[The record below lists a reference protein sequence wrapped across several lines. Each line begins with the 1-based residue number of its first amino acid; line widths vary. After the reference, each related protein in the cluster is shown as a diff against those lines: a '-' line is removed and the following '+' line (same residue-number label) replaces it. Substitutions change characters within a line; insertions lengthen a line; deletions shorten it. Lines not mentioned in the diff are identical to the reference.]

1 MAVGNNLP
9 LSGVKA
15 MGLRTPFGSWL
26 APAGR
31 IAAYVGPAGLFEDT
45 YSENMRVST
54 INAGLARVRSGK
66 GDTVVLLPTYSENIS
81 SADFLSSLV
90 PGTNIVGVA
99 GFGTGLM
106 PTWNFTATDA
116 TILLNEANCSISGV
130 KFSPSVDGVVNFL
143 NVSAAGC
150 YVGGNYFFCGSSSS
164 VDMDTPLIIS
174 TGASD
179 IIVEDNEFLG
189 FGTAVNVNHILVSGT
204 SALNALKI
212 RNNKLFGSCA
222 TTGLINIT
230 GTGSGFYIHDNVLF
244 NTTGTTPLGIRH
256 TDTALTGLI
265 YNNRIAFTTD
275 ITVLTGA
282 ISAVGVATANVRM
295 IENYASDEDSLGGVL
310 APTATGLE

>member
-1 MAVGNNLP
+1 MAVGNNFP

-15 MGLRTPFGSWL
+15 MGIRTTFGSWL
-26 APAGR
+26 APSGK

-45 YSENMRVST
+45 YSENLRVST
-54 INAGLARVRSGK
+54 LNAGLARCRSGK
-66 GDTVVLLPTYSENIS
+66 GDTVVLLPTFSES
-81 SADFLSSLV
+81 VSGPDYLSSLV

-99 GFGTGLM
+99 PFGTGLM
-106 PTWNFTATDA
+106 PTLNFTATDS
-116 TILLNEANCSISGV
+116 TVLLNEANCSISGV
-130 KFSPSVDGVVNFL
+130 KFSPSIDGVVNYL

-150 YVGGNYFFCGSSSS
+150 YVGGNYFFCGSAAA
-164 VDMDTPLIIS
+164 VDVATPLIIS

-189 FGTAVNVNHILVSGT
+189 FGTAVHTNLILISGT
-204 SALNALKI
+204 SALNALKL

-244 NTTGTTPLGIRH
+244 NTTDTAPLGIRH
-256 TDTALTGLI
+256 TDTALVGVI
-265 YNNRIAFTTD
+265 YDNRVAFTTD
-275 ITVLTGA
+275 ATVLTAA
-282 ISAVGVATANVRM
+282 INAAGVATATVRS
-295 IENYASDEDSLGGVL
+295 IENYATDEDSLGGIL